1 MANTNITSPELSK
14 LVWEHIIQGTLPPA
28 DTITHTYYET
38 GSPLQVLYI
47 ASQYGNLE
55 IVRYVVEVE
64 KVKSLLT
71 AGDSSPLKLA
81 AVDGHLEIVKYLI
94 NTKTYASIKDIY
106 LALKYSIRNGHL
118 PIVEFL
124 VNNLPETRN
133 TLEPY
138 LWESIAYGQY
148 DIIKYF
154 IDIGVDRKYAVQTA
168 LREFESFRFPVTD
181 EIFRYLCRLGN
192 LPGNITLDWHHYY
205 YFKIQYLQDFFI
217 VI

>member
-1 MANTNITSPELSK
+1 MANTNTTSPELSK
-14 LVWEHIIQGTLPPA
+14 LVWEHIIRSTLPPA
-28 DTITHTYYET
+28 DTTTHTYYDT

-55 IVRYVVEVE
+55 VVRYVVEIE
-64 KVKSLLT
+64 KVKLLLT

-81 AVDGHLEIVKYLI
+81 AINGHLKVVKYLI

-106 LALKYSIRNGHL
+106 PALKYSIRNGHL
-118 PIVEFL
+118 PIVEFI
-124 VNNLPETRN
+124 VTNLPETRN

-138 LWESIAYGQY
+138 LWESISYGQE

-154 IDIGVDRKYAVQTA
+154 VGIGVDRKYAVQTA
-168 LREFESFRFPVTD
+168 LREFELFNFPVTD
-181 EIFRYLCRLGN
+181 QIFRYLCRLGN
-192 LPGNITLDWHHYY
+192 LPGNVTLDWSDYKH
-205 YFKIQYLQDFFI
+205 FDIGYLQDFFI